1 MALRLRQK
9 EPLSVQSLIESLRQY
24 NPQADVQPIQEAYDF
39 SAKAHA
45 GQKRESGEPFLQHPL
60 QTAQIIV
67 DLKLDVPSIVAGLLH
82 DTIEDTETTYDELVS
97 HFGLEVADIVMD
109 VTDEKKGSVGE
120 RKQRQV
126 DHAASTSGKARLV
139 KLADKIAD
147 LRKMASSPPTS
158 WDIRRTQE
166 YFDRAAHVVDQI
178 RGTHPAL
185 EALFDAAAK
194 VKPNTQLR

>member
-1 MALRLRQK
+1 MTEFST
-9 EPLSVQSLIESLRQY
+9 EPPLGKIMRTLSFAAAKHRDHRRKSVQASPYI
-24 NPQADVQPIQEAYDF
+24 NHPIALAEIL
-39 SAKAHA
+39 A
-45 GQKRESGEPFLQHPL
+45 GEVGITDP
-60 QTAQIIV
+60 AVIC
-67 DLKLDVPSIVAGLLH
+67 AALLH

-147 LRKMASSPPTS
+147 LRKMARSPPTS

-194 VKPNTQLR
+194 MKPNTQLR